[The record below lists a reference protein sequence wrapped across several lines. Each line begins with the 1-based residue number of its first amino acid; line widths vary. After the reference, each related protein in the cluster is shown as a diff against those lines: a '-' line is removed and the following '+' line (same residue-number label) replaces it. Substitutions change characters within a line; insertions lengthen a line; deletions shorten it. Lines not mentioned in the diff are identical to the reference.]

1 MKQLIVF
8 KSTTCAPC
16 VMLSNVMKNL
26 ELPVQQI
33 TTVDI
38 AGNKD
43 IAIEHNVRQV
53 PTCII
58 IEQGKE
64 TKRKVGVMTASQILE
79 FCS

>member
-1 MKQLIVF
+1 
-8 KSTTCAPC
+8 
-16 VMLSNVMKNL
+16 MKNL

-38 AGNKD
+38 TGNKD

-64 TKRKVGVMTASQILE
+64 TKRKVGAMTANQILE

>member
-1 MKQLIVF
+1 
-8 KSTTCAPC
+8 
-16 VMLSNVMKNL
+16 MLSNVMKNL

-38 AGNKD
+38 TGNKD

-64 TKRKVGVMTASQILE
+64 TKRKVGVMTANQILE